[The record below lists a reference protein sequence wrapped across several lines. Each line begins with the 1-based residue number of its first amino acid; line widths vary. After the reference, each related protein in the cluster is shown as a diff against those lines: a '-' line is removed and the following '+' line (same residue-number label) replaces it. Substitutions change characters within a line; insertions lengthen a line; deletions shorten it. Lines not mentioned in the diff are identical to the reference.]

1 MADQVAL
8 AIENARLIAESTAAL
23 EESRRLSGEVTSRA
37 WADLLQTRPD
47 WGYQYQNGQ
56 VSGVMGEWSPEMTE
70 AWRTGTTVQHVV
82 PEGQG
87 RSSDHAGM
95 LAVPLRV
102 RQQIVGVLGFRRR
115 DEGHKWTDRE
125 IEILE
130 LLVGQLGDA
139 LVGAQLYESA
149 QQSATREQL
158 VGDLASRMRQTL
170 DVESVLRTAVQEVR
184 SALDLPE
191 VVVRLGGRI
200 AKRAESPNDE
210 S

>member
-1 MADQVAL
+1 
-8 AIENARLIAESTAAL
+8 
-23 EESRRLSGEVTSRA
+23 
-37 WADLLQTRPD
+37 
-47 WGYQYQNGQ
+47 
-56 VSGVMGEWSPEMTE
+56 
-70 AWRTGTTVQHVV
+70 
-82 PEGQG
+82 
-87 RSSDHAGM
+87 M

-102 RQQIVGVLGFRRR
+102 RQQIVGVLSFRRR
-115 DEGHKWTDRE
+115 DESHKWTDRE